1 MKTPIRKE
9 LTRLDNTPT
18 PTYNKEEVKMKTL
31 LSGTIVIIFLVL
43 LVSFS
48 WAGEVGQT
56 CTVIKGN
63 QVAQVFPGGIRP
75 ATVPKDHSAKVTGNI
90 SDEDLNY
97 LNKVSGTDWSG
108 SVYLEFKHNFKGNI
122 GVKNIKIIAKPHY
135 LKDCK

>member
-1 MKTPIRKE
+1 MK
-9 LTRLDNTPT
+9 RL
-18 PTYNKEEVKMKTL
+18 L
-31 LSGTIVIIFLVL
+31 GGTIAIIFLLVM

-56 CTVIKGN
+56 CTVIAGN
-63 QVAQVFPGGIRP
+63 QIAQVFPNQIVP

-97 LNKVSGTDWSG
+97 LNKVSGTNWSG
-108 SVYLEFKHNFKGNI
+108 SVYLEFKHNFGKNI
-122 GVKNIKIIAKPHY
+122 GVRNIKIIAKPHY